1 MSIRVS
7 LLASAVA
14 GALGGAVVT
23 AALLLNSASAADKE
37 PAAPAAILTVYVS
50 EGGSSVK
57 SMNEAHNKYFAQGYR
72 FASMVSHDED
82 SDHKGVWITYVRQ

>member
-23 AALLLNSASAADKE
+23 AALLLNSC
-37 PAAPAAILTVYVS
+37 
-50 EGGSSVK
+50 
-57 SMNEAHNKYFAQGYR
+57 
-72 FASMVSHDED
+72 
-82 SDHKGVWITYVRQ
+82 